1 MLRIS
6 YIRHLGSIRITC
18 RGAPARFFFDRVSLR
33 LWTQPLPNPMATPV
47 RRGMIIKNA
56 NARPVDIGMTSRNI
70 TLLPGEETMITAE
83 EVRDPE
89 VRKNLQVRA
98 ISIVRPVTTEEEK
111 AFQKELAEAG
121 SVQG

>member
-1 MLRIS
+1 
-6 YIRHLGSIRITC
+6 
-18 RGAPARFFFDRVSLR
+18 
-33 LWTQPLPNPMATPV
+33 MATPV

-56 NARPVDIGMTSRNI
+56 NSRPVDIGMTSRSI
-70 TLLPGEETMITAE
+70 TLLPGEATMITAE

-111 AFQKELAEAG
+111 AFRKEIEEAG